1 MKEENDKTP
10 EQPKYE
16 KVSYWEVVWGQLRKN
31 NIAIAGLW
39 CILLFILIAVYAPL
53 ISLNQPFYFSYEGK
67 TAYPFFGALFNRNYF
82 ESGVDIFFN
91 LLMVLSP
98 FFIIIYLISFFL
110 TGKNFKKIKGNI
122 MGGFTLAQMILFII
136 LIIFPTNRPIIDY
149 KAKIEEIE
157 ASGGK
162 ASYMF
167 PLLRYSYRESDMT
180 EPPPQPPSG
189 SHWLGTDKEGR
200 DVFVRMVYGTR
211 ISMTIGVVAVSI
223 YVTIGIILGS
233 TAGFFGGRIDL
244 WITRFIEV
252 MICFPSFF
260 LILTVVSFIEKRS
273 IFHIMFVIGVTHW
286 TGVARLVRAEFL
298 KLKNMD
304 YVQAAIALG
313 MSKAR
318 IMFGHI
324 LPNAMAPVLVSAT
337 FGIAAAILTESSLSF
352 LGLGDPSAPSW
363 GELLNVGRVEGKLW
377 LILSPGFAIFFVV
390 FIFNL
395 VGEALRD
402 ALDPRLRQ

>member
-1 MKEENDKTP
+1 M
-10 EQPKYE
+10 
-16 KVSYWEVVWGQLRKN
+16 
-31 NIAIAGLW
+31 
-39 CILLFILIAVYAPL
+39 
-53 ISLNQPFYFSYEGK
+53 NQPFYFSCQGK
-67 TAYPFFGALFNRNYF
+67 TDYPFLGALFNRNYF

-98 FFIIIYLISFFL
+98 LFIAIYLIVSYMTKEHFKYVK
-110 TGKNFKKIKGNI
+110 GKLFK
-122 MGGFTLAQMILFII
+122 GFILAQLLMFVIMTFI
-136 LIIFPTNRPIIDY
+136 PYNRPIVDY
-149 KAKIEEIE
+149 KGKIEEL
-157 ASGGK
+157 K
-162 ASYMF
+162 ANGENYSCLF
-167 PLLRYSYRESDMT
+167 PVLRYSYREGDQT
-180 EPPPQPPSG
+180 EQHPRPPG
-189 SHWLGTDKEGR
+189 EKHWLGTDKEGR

-233 TAGFFGGRIDL
+233 IAGYFGGRVDL
-244 WITRFIEV
+244 WISRFIEV

-273 IFHIMFVIGVTHW
+273 IFHIMFVIGITHW

-313 MSKAR
+313 ISRTK
-318 IMFGHI
+318 IMFSHI

-337 FGIAAAILTESSLSF
+337 FGIASAILTESSLSF

-363 GELLNVGRVEGKLW
+363 GEILNVGRVEGKLW
-377 LILSPGFAIFFVV
+377 LIFSPGVAIFFVV